1 MPPPPAIATGWERRG
16 LMSILRSKRSD
27 ATVEW
32 LVLVCLIVATLGA
45 VLVGIFLAL
54 QGKLEGI
61 RNAL

>member
-1 MPPPPAIATGWERRG
+1 
-16 LMSILRSKRSD
+16 MSILRSKRSD